1 MSLSRQYDAVMTP
14 CECEVAQSCSTLCD
28 SVDYSLPGSSILGI
42 FQAREL
48 EWVAISF
55 SIISPKHLCPGKGLE
70 RYTSWGCYWSSPSH
84 SSNPGSHPH
93 LQMSGFMASTV
104 TLASLLLVF
113 PPNTPQILKFPFLSS
128 FFLKKCI
135 YLATLGLSHSV

>member
-1 MSLSRQYDAVMTP
+1 MNVKLLSLVQLFATP
-14 CECEVAQSCSTLCD
+14 WTIA
-28 SVDYSLPGSSILGI
+28 YSSSILGI

-70 RYTSWGCYWSSPSH
+70 RCTSWGCYWSSPSH
-84 SSNPGSHPH
+84 GSSPGSHAH

-128 FFLKKCI
+128 FFFKKM
-135 YLATLGLSHSV
+135 YLSGHTGSQSQHIGSSFLTRD